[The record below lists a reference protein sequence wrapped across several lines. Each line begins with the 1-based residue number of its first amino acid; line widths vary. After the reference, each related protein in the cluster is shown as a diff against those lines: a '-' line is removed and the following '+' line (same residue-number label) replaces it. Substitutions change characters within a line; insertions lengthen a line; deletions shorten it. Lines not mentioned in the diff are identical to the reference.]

1 MSKNDGRH
9 IDESTEK
16 SNMDSSG
23 LGSHAQDSSNLLVP
37 PNIESY
43 LLNGIV
49 NYIVLNQETHEK
61 LVSLYPEG
69 HIFTATRIQSKKI
82 NFKIR
87 SQIGFNHNV
96 PSTIL
101 ITPFTVVILI
111 KLEDMIKYTGTK
123 FGKASAA
130 QSDQNDM
137 EGDEKVEAKF
147 IPAGLQP

>member
-1 MSKNDGRH
+1 M
-9 IDESTEK
+9 
-16 SNMDSSG
+16 
-23 LGSHAQDSSNLLVP
+23 
-37 PNIESY
+37 
-43 LLNGIV
+43 
-49 NYIVLNQETHEK
+49 
-61 LVSLYPEG
+61 YPEG

-123 FGKASAA
+123 FGKASVA

-147 IPAGLQP
+147 MPAGLQP